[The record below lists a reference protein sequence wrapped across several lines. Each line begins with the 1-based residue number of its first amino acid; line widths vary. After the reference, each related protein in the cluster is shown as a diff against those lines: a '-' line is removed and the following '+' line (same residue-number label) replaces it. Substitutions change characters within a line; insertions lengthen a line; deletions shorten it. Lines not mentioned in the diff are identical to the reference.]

1 MKAKIYLLTGL
12 LFISA
17 SSQAAFHCTVD
28 VKKVL
33 VYNSGTINVLHSGR
47 NDYTVICNLK
57 TEAKGVSIPTCAMW
71 TSMLQNI
78 KKAKAKAIF
87 YYPGEGT
94 CASLPTYGNAPIP
107 VYIGDV

>member
-1 MKAKIYLLTGL
+1 MKIKSLLLTSML
-12 LFISA
+12 LISTT
-17 SSQAAFHCTVD
+17 SNAAFHCTVD
-28 VKKVL
+28 VNKVL
-33 VYNSGTINVLHSGR
+33 VYSNGSVNVLHSGR

-78 KKAKAKAIF
+78 KKAKTKAIF
-87 YYPGEGT
+87 YYPGDGT
-94 CASLPTYGNAPIP
+94 CASLATYGNAPTP

>member
-17 SSQAAFHCTVD
+17 STQAAFHCTVD
-28 VKKVL
+28 VNKVL
-33 VYNSGTINVLHSGR
+33 VYNNGAINVMHSGR
-47 NDYTVICNLK
+47 NDYTLICNLK
-57 TEAKGVSIPTCAMW
+57 IEAKGVSIP
-71 TSMLQNI
+71 
-78 KKAKAKAIF
+78 
-87 YYPGEGT
+87 T

>member
-1 MKAKIYLLTGL
+1 MKTKIYLLTGL
-12 LFISA
+12 LLMSV

-33 VYNSGTINVLHSGR
+33 VYSNGLINVLHSGR

-57 TEAKGVSIPTCAMW
+57 TETKGVSIPTCAMW

-78 KKAKAKAIF
+78 KKAKTKAIF

-94 CASLPTYGNAPIP
+94 CTSLPTYGNAPIP
-107 VYIGDV
+107 TYIGDI